1 MVLQY
6 VRQPP
11 EEKQYFKG
19 ETDFNRDA
27 QFPNTTYPDFVSENP
42 IVVAGSNS
50 FQTSPPKYPSP
61 WTEGLGDWA
70 EAYAKA
76 KDFVSQLTLAEKV
89 NLTTG
94 TGWELERCVG
104 QTGSMFATSM
114 ASKPH

>member
-1 MVLQY
+1 MELLY
-6 VRQPP
+6 VHQPT
-11 EEKQYFKG
+11 EKKQHF
-19 ETDFNRDA
+19 EIERSNWSQ

-42 IVVAGSNS
+42 IVFAGSNS

-76 KDFVSQLTLAEKV
+76 KDFVNQLTLAEKV

-104 QTGSMFATSM
+104 QTGGTYNAL
-114 ASKPH
+114 